1 MSDLMAWNADA
12 TRMPARMHGQYLRQ
26 LFLHN
31 DLAANRY
38 RVDGRPVMLRDL
50 RLPLFCVGTENDHV
64 APWRS
69 VFKLHGLTP
78 APLDFVLT
86 SGGHNAGIVS
96 EPGHPR
102 RRYRSLARPAGGP
115 TLTPDEWLQAA
126 PAHDVHGG
134 RPGRAGSPAFP
145 ASPQAARPGRAAP
158 KAIRAGG
165 RARRLCP
172 GERGMTPDLPARPA
186 SARVLRALGAAL
198 LPLLAGGCL
207 SMAPD
212 YQRPAAP
219 VPTTYEQAPTADAET
234 PAAAT
239 VNWRDYYTDPIL
251 QDLIDSAL
259 RNNRD
264 LRTALLRVERARSM
278 ASSAPTSSTIGVQAD
293 GSRARAG
300 RPEPDAPAADQQPVP
315 GRRRHGELGAGFL
328 GPRAQPEGRRAA
340 KLPGLRRRRQNRH
353 AQPDH
358 AGGRRL
364 PDAARAGRTPGADAR
379 DHCLARRI
387 AAHLQAP
394 LRGRRDLAAGPDPGG
409 NAVAAGH
416 GAGRGPGTEPRCAGP
431 RAGAAGGRP
440 AGAASGRRAAGRRR
454 RHARPAGGTAVR
466 PAGQPSR
473 HRRGRAPSKSRQRQH
488 RRRPRR
494 LFLRPSR

>member
-38 RVDGRPVMLRDL
+38 RVDDRPVMLRDL

-126 PAHDVHGG
+126 PAHDGSWW
-134 RPGRAGSPAFP
+134 PAWASWLAGLP

-158 KAIRAGG
+158 RLSCAGG

-172 GERGMTPDLPARPA
+172 GERGMTPDPPARPA

-198 LPLLAGGCL
+198 LPLLAGGCP

-219 VPTTYEQAPTADAET
+219 VPTTYEQAPAADAEA

-239 VNWRDYYTDPIL
+239 VGWRDYYTDPIL
-251 QDLIDSAL
+251 QDLIDRAL

-264 LRTALLRVERARSM
+264 LRTALLRVEEARALYGIQR
-278 ASSAPTSSTIGVQAD
+278 ADQFPTIGVQAD
-293 GSRARAG
+293 GSRAR
-300 RPEPDAPAADQQPVP
+300 VP
-315 GRRRHGELGAGFL
+315 GDLNLTRQPQISSQYQVGVGMASWELDFW
-328 GPRAQPEGRRAA
+328 GRVRSLKDAA
-340 KLPGLRRRRQNRH
+340 LQNYL
-353 AQPDH
+353 ASD
-358 AGGRRL
+358 A
-364 PDAARAGRTPGADAR
+364 AARAATLSLITQVADGY
-379 DHCLARRI
+379 LT
-387 AAHLQAP
+387 
-394 LRGRRDLAAGPDPGG
+394 LRELD
-409 NAVAAGH
+409 
-416 GAGRGPGTEPRCAGP
+416 E
-431 RAGAAGGRP
+431 
-440 AGAASGRRAAGRRR
+440 
-454 RHARPAGGTAVR
+454 
-466 PAGQPSR
+466 
-473 HRRGRAPSKSRQRQH
+473 
-488 RRRPRR
+488 R
-494 LFLRPSR
+494 LR